1 MNNRE
6 IRRPIGGGNEECR
19 KAGLAERQGKE
30 TCRNRGLAGRWGGGS
45 MGLMRIQDVGMSLVG
60 VALILDGGYV
70 LVGAW

>member
-30 TCRNRGLAGRWGGGS
+30 TCRNRGLAER
-45 MGLMRIQDVGMSLVG
+45 
-60 VALILDGGYV
+60 
-70 LVGAW
+70 